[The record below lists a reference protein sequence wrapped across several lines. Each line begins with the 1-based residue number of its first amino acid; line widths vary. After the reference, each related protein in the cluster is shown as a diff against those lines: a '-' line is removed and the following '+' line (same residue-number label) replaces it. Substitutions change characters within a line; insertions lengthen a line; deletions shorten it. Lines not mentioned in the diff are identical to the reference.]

1 MYLTIPRGYIGC
13 QYIKPVVYDKY
24 KHQEEVLFDSP
35 LTYRFTD
42 VKIDETGKILLFAEV
57 LKNNGN

>member
-24 KHQEEVLFDSP
+24 KHQEEVLFFFFF
-35 LTYRFTD
+35 TYRFTD

-57 LKNNGN
+57 LNNNGA